1 MDFNQLFDLS
11 GRVAIV
17 TGGNGGLGLGMAR
30 GLASAGANIVVA
42 ARDAEKTAAAVAE
55 LEGLGVQAKGLVT
68 DVTREEAIKKMV
80 SDTVDAFGRVDIL
93 VNNAGTV
100 VRKTPDQTSTEE
112 WDLVLDVNL
121 RSAFLAAREVYPH
134 MKEQGGG
141 KIIGIGSM
149 YSIFGGGGSGAPYS
163 ASKGGV
169 VQLSKSLAVAW
180 AKDNIQSNAILPGW
194 FMTTL
199 TSDIP
204 VNQPERFQMISNR
217 IPMGRWG
224 DVGELQGTVVFLSS
238 RASDYVTGAVIT
250 VDGGFF
256 CYVSVVRLFCG
267 EYSNTCGTIAE

>member
-1 MDFNQLFDLS
+1 MDFSKLFDLS

-30 GLASAGANIVVA
+30 GLAAAGANIVVA
-42 ARDAEKTAAAVAE
+42 ARDAEKTAAAVTE
-55 LEGLGVQAKGLVT
+55 LEGLGVQARGMAT
-68 DVTREEAIKKMV
+68 DVTREEDIREMV
-80 SDTVDAFGRVDIL
+80 SDTVDALGRVDIL

-134 MKEQGGG
+134 MKSQGGG

-204 VNQPERFQMISNR
+204 VNQPDRYQMISNR

-224 DVGELQGTVVFLSS
+224 EVDELQGTVVFLSS

-250 VDGGFF
+250 VDGGF
-256 CYVSVVRLFCG
+256 SVM
-267 EYSNTCGTIAE
+267 